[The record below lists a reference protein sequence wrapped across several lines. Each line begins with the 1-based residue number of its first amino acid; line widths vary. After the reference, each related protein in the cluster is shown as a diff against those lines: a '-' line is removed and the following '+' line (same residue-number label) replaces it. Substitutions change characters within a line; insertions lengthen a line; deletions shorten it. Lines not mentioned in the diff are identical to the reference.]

1 MTVRRT
7 VYIHSSCQAGSLAIR
22 KGEQQPAL
30 ASAKRLRR
38 KKRAA
43 AMEEVMICFSLN
55 EVKQPLNSHCAGF
68 ILHACQLEFD

>member
-7 VYIHSSCQAGSLAIR
+7 GLHGQQLSAGSLAIR

-30 ASAKRLRR
+30 ASVKRLRR